1 MTGHKRITPRQKQ
14 ISGFT
19 LIELVAVIVILGI
32 LGTAT
37 AKFLIFGTQVYVES
51 TSRQSTLSQARFV
64 VERLTREIRDS
75 IPNSIRI
82 TADKRCVEF
91 IPIKASGT
99 YRTDF
104 AATST
109 ASFAPQS
116 GSEADVISFNGNYE
130 TGDRLYI
137 YALKANHLYRD
148 TDRYSVIDNV
158 TGTAPELTVE
168 FTASE
173 SFAQQSPIERYYT
186 ADHSVIYCINNNN
199 LYRLKINTIRAGQR
213 DYYTVSLLGV
223 LMAEGIANTL
233 PAESPFNYSSGV
245 LYRNSVFNLYLEFA
259 ANQNE
264 NMFFNQEVHI
274 PNVP

>member
-109 ASFAPQS
+109 ASFAPQT

-130 TGDRLYI
+130 SGDRLYI
-137 YALKANHLYRD
+137 YALEANHLYRD

-186 ADHSVIYCINNNN
+186 ADHSVIY
-199 LYRLKINTIRAGQR
+199 L
-213 DYYTVSLLGV
+213 SL
-223 LMAEGIANTL
+223 I
-233 PAESPFNYSSGV
+233 
-245 LYRNSVFNLYLEFA
+245 
-259 ANQNE
+259 
-264 NMFFNQEVHI
+264 HI
-274 PNVP
+274 